1 MHSESGSLLFEDDK
15 NLRYAIKCVDQN
27 CLLEC
32 GADKGVKWIF
42 TTPSEP
48 WRNGC
53 YNVLIKQ
60 TLRF

>member
-48 WRNGC
+48 
-53 YNVLIKQ
+53 
-60 TLRF
+60 